1 MILGTKYWKN
11 ERKKNMEKTEKMKT
25 AVVGCGSISDIY
37 LKNMMHKFSNLEVIS
52 CCARHLES
60 AVKKAEKY
68 GIKACTFEE
77 ILEDSSVEMLVILT
91 PAPTHYELIR
101 RGLMAGKHVYTEK
114 TMTVSAK
121 EAEELLK
128 LAEEKGL
135 YLGSAPD
142 TFLGAALQTGRKAID
157 DRILGEVTSFEIS
170 ANREIDFLAS
180 IFTFLRMPGGGICYD
195 YGVYYLTALVSLLG
209 PVERVAAI
217 VKNRKEVRKNIC
229 KESSDYG
236 KEYSYPNES
245 QVSAVIELENGIS
258 GTFSLNGDSIARDLA
273 DFKIYGTKGVLTIS
287 DPNQF
292 GGDIS
297 VIQNGDD
304 GKVESTLLEPVS
316 PYSENCRGI
325 GPSEMAQAIREGKKN
340 RASKEMAYHVLDTI
354 CQMMKSSDTG
364 AFEKVEST
372 CSRPEVFR

>member
-1 MILGTKYWKN
+1 MDNVITG
-11 ERKKNMEKTEKMKT
+11 RMKT

-37 LKNMMHKFSNLEVIS
+37 LKNMIHRFSNLEVVS
-52 CCARHLES
+52 CCAGHLES
-60 AVKKAEKY
+60 AQKKAEKY
-68 GIKACTFEE
+68 GIRACTFEE
-77 ILEDSSVEMLVILT
+77 ILEDSSVDMLVILT

-114 TMTVSAK
+114 TMTVSLE
-121 EAEELLK
+121 EAAELVK
-128 LAEEKGL
+128 LSKEKGL

-142 TFLGAALQTGRKAID
+142 TFLGAALQTARKAID
-157 DRILGEVTSFEIS
+157 DGILGEVTSFEIS

-180 IFTFLRMPGGGICYD
+180 VFTFLRMEGGGICYD

-217 VKNRKEVRKNIC
+217 VKNRKAVRKNIC
-229 KESSDYG
+229 RESPDYG
-236 KEYSYPNES
+236 KEYPYPNES
-245 QVSAVIELENGIS
+245 QVGAVMELENGIM

-273 DFKIYGTKGVLTIS
+273 DFKIYGTKGVLKIP

-292 GGDIS
+292 GGEVS
-297 VIQNGDD
+297 VILNSDEENGENA
-304 GKVESTLLEPVS
+304 VLEPVS
-316 PYSENCRGI
+316 PYSENSRGI
-325 GPSEMAQAIREGKKN
+325 GPSEMAQAIGEGRKN

-354 CQMMKSSDTG
+354 CQMMKSSETG

-372 CSRPEVFR
+372 CSRPEAFR